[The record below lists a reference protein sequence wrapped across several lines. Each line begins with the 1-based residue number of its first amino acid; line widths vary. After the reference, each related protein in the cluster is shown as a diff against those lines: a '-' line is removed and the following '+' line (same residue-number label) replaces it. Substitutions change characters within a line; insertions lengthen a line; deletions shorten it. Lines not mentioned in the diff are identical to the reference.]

1 MFVKLN
7 GVTHDGADSRRG
19 NDVRVEAVLVHGLFL
34 FQCSPVSHI
43 HRFPYRPFDI
53 VVVGRQV
60 EEILV
65 EQLYVRLG
73 LHGEVGFQP
82 CTLGKKR
89 NVSVKY
95 INLLPFLIDQRNAAP
110 DRKGTDDGAA
120 SDYRKY
126 RHHGQSGFLC
136 KGFNKHIVKRFEVI

>member
-7 GVTHDGADSRRG
+7 GVTHDGTDSRRG
-19 NDVRVEAVLVHGLFL
+19 NDVRVETVLVHGLFL

-43 HRFPYRPFDI
+43 HRFPYCPFDI

-95 INLLPFLIDQRNAAP
+95 INLLPFLVDKGNAAP
-110 DRKGTDDGAA
+110 DRKPPITANTVIMASLVFCA
-120 SDYRKY
+120 SD
-126 RHHGQSGFLC
+126 S
-136 KGFNKHIVKRFEVI
+136 ISI